1 MEWVLLSLAVLLMLA
16 GLLGTVLPIIPG
28 PPLSFA
34 GLLVLHFSEWAE
46 YSVELLVVMA
56 LLAAVVS
63 ILDYV
68 VPVWGTKKLGG
79 SDAGLRGS
87 TIGLIAG
94 IFVFPPLGM
103 ILGPIIGAFVAELL
117 RDRND
122 LGKATKSAL
131 GSLVGFLMGTGL
143 KLFACVLMAYYFVL
157 ALV

>member
-1 MEWVLLSLAVLLMLA
+1 MEWILLATAILLMLA
-16 GLLGTVLPIIPG
+16 GLLGTVLPVIPG

-46 YSVELLVVMA
+46 YSIELLIVMA
-56 LLAAVVS
+56 LLAAVVT

-79 SDAGLRGS
+79 SDAGIRGS
-87 TIGLIAG
+87 TIGLVAG

-103 ILGPIIGAFVAELL
+103 ILGPIVGAFVAELL
-117 RDRND
+117 RDRKD
-122 LGKATKSAL
+122 YRKAIKSAF

-157 ALV
+157 ALI

>member
-1 MEWVLLSLAVLLMLA
+1 MLA
-16 GLLGTVLPIIPG
+16 GLLGTVLPVIPG

-46 YSVELLVVMA
+46 YSVEFLVVMA
-56 LLAAVVS
+56 ILAAVVS

-79 SDAGLRGS
+79 SDAGIRGS

-94 IFVFPPLGM
+94 IFVFPPLGL
-103 ILGPIIGAFVAELL
+103 ILGPILGAFVAELL

-122 LGKATKSAL
+122 LGKAVKSGF
-131 GSLVGFLMGTGL
+131 GSLLGFLMGTGI
-143 KLFACVLMAYYFVL
+143 KLFACVLMAYYFVI
-157 ALV
+157 ALL